1 MHYLGKRYNFSFFN
15 NIFKLEITFLIDLV
29 AIAGFFT
36 NPYAMSHLILL
47 IPLLVAGSFAS
58 MASGI
63 LNNIFDRDID
73 AKMNRVSKR
82 REVVRLNSKIMV
94 GLLIL
99 FLLVSLTVGL
109 SFLSPVSVFFV
120 MCGFVSYAV
129 LYTMILKRRT
139 DLNIVIGGIAGSFPA
154 VAGSAAFMGII
165 SPASIFIAVL
175 VFVWTP
181 THFWSLAI
189 KYKQDYSDAGIPMLP
204 SVKGIPVTRRYILLN
219 SIILA
224 FVTVFPLIY
233 QKMGLNFIYLYV
245 SVPLA
250 LWMLIPSYY
259 YFEKKGEAK
268 EYRKLFSYTN
278 GFLTLALIFIIFSTF
293 TIKI

>member
-1 MHYLGKRYNFSFFN
+1 M
-15 NIFKLEITFLIDLV
+15 IDLV

-47 IPLLVAGSFAS
+47 IPLLVSGSFAS

-82 REVVRLNSKIMV
+82 REVVRINSKIMIW
-94 GLLIL
+94 LLIL
-99 FLLVSLTVGL
+99 FLLVSLVVGL
-109 SFLSPVSVFFV
+109 SFLSPLAVFFV

-204 SVKGIPVTRRYILLN
+204 SVRGIPMTRAYILLN

-259 YFEKKGEAK
+259 YFKKKGEAK